1 MPEVDGAS
9 RGSVDTR
16 GGGGSAKSRGDKSCG
31 DDLFDDA
38 AEEASLLSGAPTDA
52 SGFPGGVSEKKERS

>member
-16 GGGGSAKSRGDKSCG
+16 GGGDSAKPRGDKSCG

-52 SGFPGGVSEKKERS
+52 SGFPGDVS